1 MSITDDDIY
10 QRVKTIFIEEFELEP
25 DELVPEATL
34 FDDLGLDSLDAVD
47 MVVALEKEFGVKMK
61 DEESIRSIRTLEDL
75 HKLLLSIRAQLTNS
89 DKETTA

>member
-61 DEESIRSIRTLEDL
+61 DEESIRSIRTLDDL
-75 HKLLLSIRAQLTNS
+75 HKLLLSIHAQLTDS
-89 DKETTA
+89 DKKTTA